1 MLDFEQCSFSSFK
14 IKDVIM
20 KKRVLIVDDVEF
32 NIEFE
37 NKVIRSLMDEAGID
51 IQIDVAYTVHEAL
64 DQISKNDRYDAMVID
79 MNLPDGSGVDIAK
92 AALKKSEETRIA
104 ALTIYPSKYEDQQA
118 FFDIFLRKPIM
129 PESYKE
135 NFARL
140 LRI

>member
-1 MLDFEQCSFSSFK
+1 MG
-14 IKDVIM
+14 
-20 KKRVLIVDDVEF
+20 KRILIVDDVEF

-37 NKVIRSLMDEAGID
+37 EKVIRSLMDEIGIEIEID
-51 IQIDVAYTVHEAL
+51 TATSVESALQI
-64 DQISKNDRYDAMVID
+64 ISKNDAYDAMVID

-104 ALTIYPSKYEDQQA
+104 ALTIYPSKYENQRA

-129 PESYKE
+129 PEAYKQ

-140 LRI
+140 LQL

>member
-1 MLDFEQCSFSSFK
+1 MAC
-14 IKDVIM
+14 
-20 KKRVLIVDDVEF
+20 KRVLLVDDVEF

-37 NKVIRSLMDEAGID
+37 TKIIKSLMDEAGID
-51 IQIDVAYTVHEAL
+51 IEIDVAYTVEGAL
-64 DQISKNDRYDAMVID
+64 VKIAANDRYDAMVID

-104 ALTIYPSKYEDQQA
+104 ALTIYPSKYEDQRA

>member
-1 MLDFEQCSFSSFK
+1 MEC
-14 IKDVIM
+14 
-20 KKRVLIVDDVEF
+20 KRVLIVDDVEF

-37 NKVIRSLMDEAGID
+37 TKIIKSLMDEAGLD
-51 IQIDVAYTVHEAL
+51 IQIDVAYTIEGAL
-64 DQISKNDRYDAMVID
+64 NKIAENDRYDAMVID

-104 ALTIYPSKYEDQQA
+104 ALTIYPSKYEDQRA

-140 LRI
+140 LKI

>member
-1 MLDFEQCSFSSFK
+1 ME
-14 IKDVIM
+14 
-20 KKRVLIVDDVEF
+20 KRVLIVDDVEF

-37 NKVIRSLMDEAGID
+37 EKVIRSLMDEVGID
-51 IQIDVAYTVHEAL
+51 IQIDTAYTVKDAL
-64 DQISKNDRYDAMVID
+64 QKVAENDRYDAMVID

-104 ALTIYPSKYEDQQA
+104 ALTIYPSKYEDQSC

-135 NFARL
+135 NFSRL
-140 LRI
+140 LRL

>member
-1 MLDFEQCSFSSFK
+1 MT
-14 IKDVIM
+14 

-37 NKVIRSLMDEAGID
+37 EKVIRSLMDELEID
-51 IQIDVAYTVHEAL
+51 VQIDTAYTVKDAL
-64 DQISKNDRYDAMVID
+64 DKVAENDRYDAMVID

-104 ALTIYPSKYEDQQA
+104 ALTIYPSKYEEQSC

-129 PESYKE
+129 PEEYKQ
-135 NFARL
+135 NFGRL
-140 LRI
+140 LRLD

>member
-1 MLDFEQCSFSSFK
+1 MG
-14 IKDVIM
+14 
-20 KKRVLIVDDVEF
+20 KRILIVDDVEF

-37 NKVIRSLMDEAGID
+37 NKVIKSLMNEMGID
-51 IQIDVAYTVHEAL
+51 IQIDVAYTVTEAL
-64 DQISKNDRYDAMVID
+64 KQIAENERYDAMVID

-104 ALTIYPSKYEDQQA
+104 ALTIYPRKYEDQKA

-135 NFARL
+135 NFIRL
-140 LRI
+140 LRL

>member
-1 MLDFEQCSFSSFK
+1 MAC
-14 IKDVIM
+14 
-20 KKRVLIVDDVEF
+20 KRVLLVDDVEF

-37 NKVIRSLMDEAGID
+37 TKIIQSLMDEVGIEV
-51 IQIDVAYTVHEAL
+51 QIDVAYAVEQAL
-64 DQISKNDRYDAMVID
+64 IQIATSERYDAMVID
-79 MNLPDGSGVDIAK
+79 MNLPDGSGVDVAK

-104 ALTIYPSKYEDQQA
+104 ALTIYPSKYEDQRG
-118 FFDIFLRKPIM
+118 FFDLFLRKPIM

>member
-1 MLDFEQCSFSSFK
+1 MG
-14 IKDVIM
+14 
-20 KKRVLIVDDVEF
+20 KRILIVDDVEF

-37 NKVIRSLMDEAGID
+37 NKVIKSLMDEMGID
-51 IQIDVAYTVHEAL
+51 IQIDVAYTVTEAL
-64 DQISKNDRYDAMVID
+64 KQIAENERYDAMVID

-104 ALTIYPSKYEDQQA
+104 ALTIYPSKYEDQKA

-135 NFARL
+135 NFIRL
-140 LRI
+140 LRL

>member
-1 MLDFEQCSFSSFK
+1 MG
-14 IKDVIM
+14 
-20 KKRVLIVDDVEF
+20 KRVLIVDDVEF

-37 NKVIRSLMDEAGID
+37 HKVIRSLMDELGID
-51 IQIDVAYTVHEAL
+51 IQIDEASTVEEAL
-64 DQISKNDRYDAMVID
+64 KQIAKNERYDAMVID

-92 AALKKSEETRIA
+92 VALKKSEETHIA

-135 NFARL
+135 NFIRL
-140 LRI
+140 LRL